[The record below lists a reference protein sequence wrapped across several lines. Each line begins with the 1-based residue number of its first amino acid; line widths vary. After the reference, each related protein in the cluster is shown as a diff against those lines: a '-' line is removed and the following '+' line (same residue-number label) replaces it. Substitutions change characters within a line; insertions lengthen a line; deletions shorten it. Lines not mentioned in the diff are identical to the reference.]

1 MEKKPIKR
9 SQYILPLSKDH
20 HFTLL
25 FCWKIRQGLKHE
37 VEAERIKNYVAHFW
51 EYDMQPHFLEE
62 EEILFAPLKKDE
74 KVAKALNDHRQIEGQ
89 VNAILQASG
98 EETVEKLM
106 LLADTVETHIR
117 YEERDLFSYL
127 ESSLTQ
133 TQLEEIGRQLK
144 EEPLLKD
151 DYADEFWLKE
161 K

>member
-51 EYDMQPHFLEE
+51 EHDMQPHFREE
-62 EEILFAPLKKDE
+62 EEILFAPVKKDE
-74 KVAKALNDHRQIEGQ
+74 KVVRAQNDHRQIEGQ
-89 VNAILQASG
+89 VESVLQASV
-98 EETVEKLM
+98 EEAVEKLT
-106 LLADTVETHIR
+106 LLADTVDAHIR
-117 YEERDLFSYL
+117 YEERELFSYL

-133 TQLEEIGRQLK
+133 VQLEEIGRKLNQ
-144 EEPLLKD
+144 ESPLKD
-151 DYADEFWLKE
+151 DYTDEFWLKE